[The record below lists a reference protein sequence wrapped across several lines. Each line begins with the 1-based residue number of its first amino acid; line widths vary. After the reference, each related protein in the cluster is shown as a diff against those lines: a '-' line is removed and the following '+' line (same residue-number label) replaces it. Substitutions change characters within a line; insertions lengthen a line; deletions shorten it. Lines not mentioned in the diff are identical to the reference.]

1 MLDCIEYGID
11 STVSCWLNSY
21 LETEGVNLVSFE
33 GLLEKR
39 FEFNSFM
46 LISEASLVDLNSRLL
61 KNVEMLQF
69 RPNIV
74 AKDCPP
80 FCEVILNKV
89 YTFFMPDRVF
99 FYVK

>member
-1 MLDCIEYGID
+1 MLDCIEYGVD
-11 STVSCWLNSY
+11 STVCCWLNSY

-33 GLLEKR
+33 GLLDKR

-46 LISEASLVDLNSRLL
+46 LISEASLIDLNSRLL

-74 AKDCPP
+74 VKDCEP
-80 FCEVILNKV
+80 FFEVINLKIQKHS
-89 YTFFMPDRVF
+89 FI
-99 FYVK
+99 